1 MSNAEKSS
9 RRKKAVPSAHRPV
22 PEGLTYQAWQE
33 CYSKPQKRQAIIR
46 QICRLIVQDFQPEKI
61 ILFGSQAYGK
71 PTPDSDID
79 LLVVLPVVKDALE
92 QSVLMLKKL
101 TLPISIDLMARTSGQ
116 IQQRLKMGDS
126 FIKEIIEAYE
136 VLEDPA
142 KRALYDS
149 LQSGSV
155 ANGGVSPV
163 KPHRDPR

>member
-79 LLVVLPVVKDALE
+79 LLDALE

-126 FIKEIIEAYE
+126 FIKEIIERGQVLYE
-136 VLEDPA
+136 TNHARMD
-142 KRALYDS
+142 
-149 LQSGSV
+149 
-155 ANGGVSPV
+155 
-163 KPHRDPR
+163 